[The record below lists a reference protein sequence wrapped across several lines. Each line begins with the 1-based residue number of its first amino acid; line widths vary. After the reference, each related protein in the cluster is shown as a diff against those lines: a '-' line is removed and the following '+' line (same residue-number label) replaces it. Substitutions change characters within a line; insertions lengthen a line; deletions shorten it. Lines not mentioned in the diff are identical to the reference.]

1 LQHLSNPCERGK
13 ILIEHTNFTPILVP
27 DELPD
32 EVPPDQAHDQAQG
45 GCFATV
51 ENREGKFL
59 QRQEIERNREVGSR

>member
-13 ILIEHTNFTPILVP
+13 IEIEYRFLVP

-45 GCFATV
+45 GCCATV